1 VRWLRDSVIKG
12 LIIEGRGGIAP
23 ARVHSHSIL
32 GPVTP
37 GLPDLL
43 LPSAR
48 IIVPVPGDHWE
59 PALFLIE
66 RYSPPAIRAV
76 WTDQHRLELWLR
88 IEILACEAWATLGRI
103 PASALPK
110 IRKGTFDVEKIAE
123 VEARVGH
130 DVIAFLT
137 VLNESIGQP
146 EARYVHLG
154 MTSQDLNDTSM
165 AVQLVESSRIIARD
179 LATVREAAA
188 VLAVRHRRTLMA
200 GRTHGVVAEPITF
213 GFKVAGWVAELDRAQ
228 DRLARAEVE
237 VAVGRV
243 SGAVGTHATVDPKVE
258 EHVCQELGLVPD
270 DVSTQVVARDRHASF
285 MSALALVAGTL
296 ERIATEVRH
305 LQRSEV
311 GEAFEPFGKEQK
323 GSSAMPHKRNP
334 VLTERVCGLARV
346 VRGHLVTALEN
357 TALWHERD
365 ISHSSAERII
375 LPDACAVVDYMA
387 LEMAKVLSGLD
398 VRPERML
405 RNLHFGGGVVF
416 SQRVLLALVDSGMS
430 REDAYLVVQKAAMRA
445 MEEDGAGFRDLLEK
459 DGEVMTRIGSKL
471 NEVFDPWAGLEHTDL
486 AYERLGLAVKS
497 K

>member
-1 VRWLRDSVIKG
+1 
-12 LIIEGRGGIAP
+12 
-23 ARVHSHSIL
+23 
-32 GPVTP
+32 
-37 GLPDLL
+37 
-43 LPSAR
+43 
-48 IIVPVPGDHWE
+48 VPY
-59 PALFLIE
+59 LIE

-76 WTDQHRLELWLR
+76 WSDQHRFELWLR

-103 PASALPK
+103 PPSALPK
-110 IRKGTFDVEKIAE
+110 IRKATFDAERIAE

-130 DVIAFLT
+130 DVVAFLT
-137 VLNESIGQP
+137 VVNKSIGQP

-154 MTSQDLNDTSM
+154 MTSQDLNDT
-165 AVQLVESSRIIARD
+165 ATAIQLRESARLMITD
-179 LATVREAAA
+179 LAAVRDAAA
-188 VLAVRHRRTLMA
+188 VLAVRHRKTLMA
-200 GRTHGVVAEPITF
+200 GRTHGVVAEPTTF

-228 DRLARAEVE
+228 ARLEIAAEE
-237 VAVGRV
+237 IAVGRV
-243 SGAVGTHATVDPKVE
+243 SGAVGTHATVDPRVE
-258 EHVCQELGLVPD
+258 EHVCKELGLRPD
-270 DVSTQVVARDRHASF
+270 TVSTQVVARDHHASF

-296 ERIATEVRH
+296 ERIATEIRH

-375 LPDACAVVDYMA
+375 FPDACATVDYMA
-387 LEMAKVLSGLD
+387 LEMAKVLRGLE

-405 RNLHFGGGVVF
+405 RNLQLAGGVVF

-430 REDAYLVVQKAAMRA
+430 REDAYLVVQRSAMQA
-445 MEEDGAGFRDLLEK
+445 MADDGPGFRAILEK
-459 DGEVMTRIGSKL
+459 DNEVMSRIGERME
-471 NEVFDPWAGLEHTDL
+471 EVFDPWKGLEHTDL
-486 AYERLGLAVKS
+486 AYDRLGLGVAK
-497 K
+497 